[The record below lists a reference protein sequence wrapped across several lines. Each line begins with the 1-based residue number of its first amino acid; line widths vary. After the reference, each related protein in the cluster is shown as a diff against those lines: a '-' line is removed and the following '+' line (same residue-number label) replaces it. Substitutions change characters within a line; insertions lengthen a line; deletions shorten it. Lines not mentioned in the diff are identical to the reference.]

1 MRLILILTLTI
12 SCVCA
17 ESVLSDE
24 RPLDAGYRQMYNLQ
38 FDAAHQT
45 FGEWEQQHPGDPLG
59 PVSDAAAYLFSELDR
74 LHVFEG
80 EFFLDSSFLTRR
92 KLKADPAVKQ
102 RFDAALAQGGELAD
116 RILRSAPQDHDAMFA
131 KVMRFGLQ
139 ANYMA
144 LVEKRNLSA
153 LGDVKSSRQLAE
165 KLLAEAPEFGDAYMA
180 VGVENYLLGLLPAPL
195 RWLLRAGGAQTDKA
209 AGIEKIRLTA
219 ERGHYLQPYARVLL
233 AVAALREKNPGRARE
248 ILTELSREFP
258 RNRLYAEQLSHLRP

>member
-1 MRLILILTLTI
+1 
-12 SCVCA
+12 
-17 ESVLSDE
+17 
-24 RPLDAGYRQMYNLQ
+24 MYNLQ

-45 FGEWEQQHPGDPLG
+45 FGEWEQQHPDDPLG
-59 PVSDAAAYLFSELDR
+59 PVSDAAAYLFSEFDR

-80 EFFLDSSFLTRR
+80 EFFLDSNFLTRR
-92 KLKADPAVKQ
+92 KLKADPEVKQ
-102 RFDAALAQGGELAD
+102 RFDAALAQGGQLAD

-131 KVMRFGLQ
+131 KVLRFGLQ

-153 LGDVKSSRQLAE
+153 LGDVKSSRLLAE
-165 KLLAEAPEFGDAYMA
+165 KLLAESPDFGDAYMA

-209 AGIEKIRLTA
+209 AGLEKIRLTA

-233 AVAALREKNPGRARE
+233 AVAALRDKNPGRARE
-248 ILTELSREFP
+248 ILADLSREFP